1 MSYTKSAFLALTP
14 KKTRKIKAFNPLQFV
29 TRCGIFSVTVTLN
42 IGGVMYLNTTV
53 RIPEIK
59 GKIITK
65 KKGGATYIL
74 YQYGSEYNTDKKY
87 AIPLRAI
94 VGKVS
99 PSDETLMFPNE
110 KYQLYFPDAQIPEE
124 LPLAYRSCC
133 LKIGSCVVIRKVL
146 DEYKLLPMLRKRFGD
161 DTGLILDL
169 VSYLIVEE
177 ENAGQYYPDYAFTHP
192 LLTEKM
198 AIHSDS
204 KVSRLLGTMT
214 KDQCIGFLDDWNRER
229 DHKSR
234 IYVSYDSTNKNCG
247 AGDIDIVEFGK
258 AKDDKGLPVFNL
270 SIAMDKTNRVPL
282 FYEEYP
288 GSITDVSQFT
298 FMVDKAIEYD
308 YKKIGFILDRG
319 YFSKENI
326 RYIED
331 NGYTFIIMCKGCK
344 ALVSDLVFKNQGS
357 FETRREAAIRSY
369 KVYGITVSG
378 RLYDDDTKDRY
389 FHIYYNPSRQA
400 AEREQMEQR
409 IEKFRQ
415 FLDKHIG
422 KQVKFG
428 KTYQEYFHLHYDRNG
443 IFRGADERCD
453 VIERELQLCGYFCII
468 TSEKMTA
475 SQALIQYKGRDIS
488 EKLFRSDKTFIGSRS
503 ERVQSSQS
511 MSSKI
516 FIEFVALIVRN
527 RIYNLLKEQ
536 MIRMDARQK
545 YMTVPAAIR
554 ELEKIEMIRRN
565 NKVYKLDHAVT
576 RTQKAILSSF
586 GIDET
591 DIKKSAEEYSKLLAT
606 TQSFITKEEP
616 DDGEEEID

>member
-1 MSYTKSAFLALTP
+1 
-14 KKTRKIKAFNPLQFV
+14 
-29 TRCGIFSVTVTLN
+29 
-42 IGGVMYLNTTV
+42 MYLNTTV

-65 KKGGATYIL
+65 KKGGTTYIL
-74 YQYGSEYNTDKKY
+74 YQYGSEYNPEKQY
-87 AIPLRAI
+87 AVPLRAI

-99 PSDETLMFPNE
+99 PSDATLMFPNE
-110 KYQLYFPDAQIPEE
+110 KFQTYFPDAEIPEE

-133 LKIGSCVVIRKVL
+133 LRIGACIIIGKVL
-146 DEYKLLPMLRKRFGD
+146 DEYKLVPMLRKRFGS

-169 VSYLIVEE
+169 VSYLIVNE
-177 ENAGQYYPDYAFTHP
+177 ENAGQYYPDFAFTHP

-198 AIHSDS
+198 TIYSDS
-204 KVSRLLGTMT
+204 KVSRLLSSMT

-234 IYVSYDSTNKNCG
+234 IYVSYDSTNKNSD

-288 GSITDVSQFT
+288 GSVTDVSQFT
-298 FMVDKAIEYD
+298 FMVDKVIEYE

-326 RYIED
+326 RYIDD

-344 ALVSDLVFKNQGS
+344 ALVSGLVLENQGS
-357 FETRREAAIRSY
+357 FETRRESAIRSY
-369 KVYGITVSG
+369 KVYGITVPG
-378 RLYDDDTKDRY
+378 RLYEDDTKVRY
-389 FHIYYNPSRQA
+389 FHIYYNPSKQA
-400 AEREQMEQR
+400 AEREHLEQR

-422 KQVKFG
+422 KPERFG
-428 KTYQEYFHLHYDRNG
+428 KTYQEYFHLHYDRKG
-443 IFRGADERCD
+443 FFRGADERTD
-453 VIERELQLCGYFCII
+453 IIERELQLCGYFCII

-475 SQALIQYKGRDIS
+475 SQALVQYKGRDIS

-503 ERVQSSQS
+503 ERVQSAQS

-536 MIRMDARQK
+536 MIRMESRQK
-545 YMTVPAAIR
+545 YLTVPAALR
-554 ELEKIEMIRRN
+554 ELEKIEMVRRN
-565 NKVYKLDHAVT
+565 NKTYKLDHAVT
-576 RTQKAILSSF
+576 KTQKIILSSF
-586 GIDET
+586 GLDET
-591 DIKKSAEEYSKLLAT
+591 DISRQAEEYSKQLT
-606 TQSFITKEEP
+606 VTQSFISKEES
-616 DDGEEEID
+616 DDGEEEIDRYN

>member
-1 MSYTKSAFLALTP
+1 
-14 KKTRKIKAFNPLQFV
+14 
-29 TRCGIFSVTVTLN
+29 
-42 IGGVMYLNTTV
+42 MYLNTTV

-65 KKGGATYIL
+65 KKGGTTYIL
-74 YQYGSEYNTDKKY
+74 YQYGSEYNPEKRY
-87 AIPLRAI
+87 AVPLRTI

-99 PSDETLMFPNE
+99 PSDAALMFPNE
-110 KYQLYFPDAQIPEE
+110 KFQVYFPDVEIPEE

-133 LKIGSCVVIRKVL
+133 LKIGSCVIIRKVL
-146 DEYKLLPMLRKRFGD
+146 NEYKLVPMLRKRFGD

-198 AIHSDS
+198 TIYSDS
-204 KVSRLLGTMT
+204 KVSRLLSTMT

-234 IYVSYDSTNKNCG
+234 IYISYDSTNKNSE

-298 FMVDKAIEYD
+298 FMVDKVIEYE

-326 RYIED
+326 RYIDD
-331 NGYTFIIMCKGCK
+331 NGYTFIIMCKGCR
-344 ALVSDLVFKNQGS
+344 ALVSGLVLENQGS
-357 FETRREAAIRSY
+357 FETRREAAIRSC
-369 KVYGITVSG
+369 KVYGTTVSG
-378 RLYDDDTKDRY
+378 RLYEDDTTDRY
-389 FHIYYNPSRQA
+389 FHIYYDPSKQA
-400 AEREQMEQR
+400 AEREHLEQR
-409 IEKFRQ
+409 IEKFRK

-422 KQVKFG
+422 MPERFG
-428 KTYQEYFHLHYDRNG
+428 KTYQEYFHLHYDRKG
-443 IFRGADERCD
+443 LFRGADERTD

-516 FIEFVALIVRN
+516 FIEFIALIIRN

-536 MIRMDARQK
+536 MIRMEARQK
-545 YMTVPAAIR
+545 YLTVPAAIR
-554 ELEKIEMIRRN
+554 ELEKIEMVRRN

-576 RTQKAILSSF
+576 KTQKIILSSF
-586 GIDET
+586 GLDET
-591 DIKKSAEEYSKLLAT
+591 DINKSAEEYSRQLIA